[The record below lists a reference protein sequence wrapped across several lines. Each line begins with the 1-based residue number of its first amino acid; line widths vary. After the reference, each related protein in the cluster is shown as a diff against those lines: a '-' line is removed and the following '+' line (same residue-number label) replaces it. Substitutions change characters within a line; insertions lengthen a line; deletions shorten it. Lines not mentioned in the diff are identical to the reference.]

1 MFADSES
8 QSLWWVGLPVL
19 AFAYALAFIVGF
31 VATASG
37 VSAFGPVL
45 ARILGDTLNTR
56 LGLLVSAAS
65 AALLSVAF
73 GLFAS
78 SSDPFGWSAIALFY
92 ALPAAAFYRREVLT
106 EREIA

>member
-1 MFADSES
+1 MFADCES
-8 QSLWWVGLPVL
+8 HGLWWVGVPVL
-19 AFAYALAFIVGF
+19 AFAFALAFIVGF
-31 VATASG
+31 VATASS

-56 LGLLVSAAS
+56 FGLLVSAA
-65 AALLSVAF
+65 LLSVSF

-78 SSDPFGWSAIALFY
+78 SSNPFGWSAIALCY